1 MGQPREHRYSVGVT
15 WTGNTGE
22 GTAGYRRF
30 ARDHRVVVAGKSAI
44 EGSADPAFVG
54 DPARWNPEELLVAS
68 LAQCHMLTY
77 LALCSLRRVRVVDYR
92 DAAEGLMRESAGVG
106 EFVEVTLNPVVEV
119 AEESMIDLASAL
131 HEDAGRDCFIARSVG
146 FPVRHLPTITVAGT

>member
-1 MGQPREHRYSVGVT
+1 MRQPRDHRYSVGVA

-22 GTAGYRRF
+22 GTAGYRKF
-30 ARDHRVVVAGKSAI
+30 ARDHRVVVADKPVI
-44 EGSADPAFVG
+44 EASADPAFVG

-77 LALCSLRRVRVVDYR
+77 LAQCSLRRVTVVAYR
-92 DAAEGLMRESAGVG
+92 DAAEGLMRESGGVG

-119 AEESMIDLASAL
+119 ADASMIDVASAL
-131 HEDAGRDCFIARSVG
+131 HEDAHRDCFIARSVS
-146 FPVRHLPTITVAGT
+146 FPVRHLPTVTVAGS